1 MKLIKA
7 IPLYRNKFR
16 EPAFFFSPCDFSV
29 GSIILTPLTKTGRP
43 ALIIAI
49 DDLDKNKSFVRR
61 NKIKVTKINSDFEAK
76 FFGPETIKFIKLVSE
91 KKKLPVNNI
100 LQIIISTK
108 ILKELS
114 GLKQKSDL
122 KNINEFVSEVDNDYI
137 KRKILSTNKPE
148 AENNR
153 KNTDI
158 ETIGSILN
166 SARKKKSSIHSE
178 KHYLVDEIRNYFG
191 EKNKSGVGSFSFYL
205 GFFKKI
211 PEKKI
216 YQLWSEAKQTKK
228 PVRDQQKIFWWK
240 IGQYLKENKKG

>member
-1 MKLIKA
+1 MVRKENQILEGEIIHYPTLKTVLMVEEVLKDA
-7 IPLYRNKFR
+7 NTLLTR
-16 EPAFFFSPCDFSV
+16 EQ
-29 GSIILTPLTKTGRP
+29 L
-43 ALIIAI
+43 
-49 DDLDKNKSFVRR
+49 
-61 NKIKVTKINSDFEAK
+61 
-76 FFGPETIKFIKLVSE
+76 